1 MHMFIHLIYTYDI
14 YYAISIRGKQV
25 PYEFEGEWRGVHGRI
40 WRQEREGRL

>member
-1 MHMFIHLIYTYDI
+1 MIYIMQYQLG
-14 YYAISIRGKQV
+14 GKQG